1 MSIPRYTHISFTS
14 SGDGG
19 GPVSR
24 LELVAASRFSAHQP
38 LYDSSVCGASS
49 PSFSLPPWSPSAFP
63 FEADVGCKYFSACS
77 TGPSTPSGESG
88 SSLLR
93 SKPLKRVQK
102 RVLPL
107 RHA

>member
-63 FEADVGCKYFSACS
+63 FEADVGCTQYFL
-77 TGPSTPSGESG
+77 
-88 SSLLR
+88 SL
-93 SKPLKRVQK
+93 
-102 RVLPL
+102 
-107 RHA
+107 